1 MKSSPQRG
9 VGPWNGIFLA
19 LGQSLVFLGSCMWWV
34 LRELELLMPSHRDLP
49 SLSVETALRTIQPWR
64 LAGFAAALLLC
75 HALLGLVAFA
85 LARLVEAAFPAGTVV
100 RRGWLITV
108 WLVLL
113 VAIVIA
119 ANSTW
124 NPASIF
130 ADEESWWRQ
139 QILGV
144 YPLSILLAAF
154 VAAVAWFAWRAAA
167 TCRLRV
173 PRNAALIAVAATLL
187 VAAGTLLPRAF
198 SSSSGAV
205 AAELPHIVILGID
218 SLRADLAVPRL
229 GEASMPEIRAFLA
242 HSRRFRDAT
251 TPLARTY
258 PAWVSILTGRHPQA
272 TNARFNLMPRHL
284 VREGETLG
292 DALRGSGYR
301 AIYATDEVRFANFD
315 ETFGFDQMIMPPVGA
330 VDFALGFGGDMPL
343 VNLVAQTAAGRW
355 LFPANHANR
364 AAYVTYEPKQFL
376 KRLDRELAIEGPTFL
391 ATHLTLAH
399 WPYAWAGMSVPTRP
413 VDYRVTYG
421 KALSEVDRQFRA
433 VLDLLASKGV
443 LENAI
448 VVVLSDHGE
457 ALGADND
464 SMMRKTGSA
473 ADIWD
478 SLWGHGTSVL
488 SPNQYRVLLAMR
500 AYGRARLP
508 GAPGDYDWPVSLED
522 LRPTLEQLATDRVA
536 AGLDGT
542 SLLPFLADPSS
553 APRLASRVRFTETDF
568 NTPSTLA
575 GKYQASGI
583 VREAAAFYEL
593 DHNSG
598 WVQLR
603 EAWLPELVDRK
614 QRAALSK
621 DSLLAYVPDPR
632 GSDWRYLFTSRE
644 EPLPRPLETL
654 PDPLRD
660 PMAAQ
665 LWDALQARFPGELP
679 GLPPGP

>member
-1 MKSSPQRG
+1 
-9 VGPWNGIFLA
+9 
-19 LGQSLVFLGSCMWWV
+19 
-34 LRELELLMPSHRDLP
+34 
-49 SLSVETALRTIQPWR
+49 
-64 LAGFAAALLLC
+64 
-75 HALLGLVAFA
+75 
-85 LARLVEAAFPAGTVV
+85 
-100 RRGWLITV
+100 
-108 WLVLL
+108 
-113 VAIVIA
+113 
-119 ANSTW
+119 
-124 NPASIF
+124 
-130 ADEESWWRQ
+130 
-139 QILGV
+139 
-144 YPLSILLAAF
+144 
-154 VAAVAWFAWRAAA
+154 
-167 TCRLRV
+167 
-173 PRNAALIAVAATLL
+173 
-187 VAAGTLLPRAF
+187 
-198 SSSSGAV
+198 
-205 AAELPHIVILGID
+205 
-218 SLRADLAVPRL
+218 
-229 GEASMPEIRAFLA
+229 
-242 HSRRFRDAT
+242 
-251 TPLARTY
+251 
-258 PAWVSILTGRHPQA
+258 
-272 TNARFNLMPRHL
+272 
-284 VREGETLG
+284 
-292 DALRGSGYR
+292 
-301 AIYATDEVRFANFD
+301 
-315 ETFGFDQMIMPPVGA
+315 
-330 VDFALGFGGDMPL
+330 
-343 VNLVAQTAAGRW
+343 
-355 LFPANHANR
+355 
-364 AAYVTYEPKQFL
+364 
-376 KRLDRELAIEGPTFL
+376 
-391 ATHLTLAH
+391 
-399 WPYAWAGMSVPTRP
+399 
-413 VDYRVTYG
+413 
-421 KALSEVDRQFRA
+421 
-433 VLDLLASKGV
+433 
-443 LENAI
+443 
-448 VVVLSDHGE
+448 
-457 ALGADND
+457 
-464 SMMRKTGSA
+464 
-473 ADIWD
+473 
-478 SLWGHGTSVL
+478 VL